1 MDERRRTK
9 RHLCFRTSIIPVS
22 EANGRFSPFRH
33 LCDKVTDTPHPLLVL
48 FLPVTVQETAANS
61 LEEDSIMKKNV
72 GSIERVIRIFAGIAI
87 LSLAF
92 MGPKSSWAYLGF
104 VPLATGLIGWCP
116 PYSLF
121 GFSTCKN
128 CK

>member
-1 MDERRRTK
+1 MLFVTRSQTFPLVSGMLILGTEAERPSVIQTQTKEDE
-9 RHLCFRTSIIPVS
+9 F
-22 EANGRFSPFRH
+22 
-33 LCDKVTDTPHPLLVL
+33 
-48 FLPVTVQETAANS
+48 
-61 LEEDSIMKKNV
+61 MKKNIGGV
-72 GSIERVIRIFAGIAI
+72 DRVVRIIAGLGI

-92 MGPKSSWAYLGF
+92 IGPQSPWAYLGI

-116 PYSLF
+116 PYALF